1 MLKQPKARK
10 DGNEIRLLGFLEKSR
25 CQGKVH
31 PVNGSWAVNEL
42 DMKVNSFNL
51 YVSLSLNS

>member
-31 PVNGSWAVNEL
+31 PVNSSWAVNEL
-42 DMKVNSFNL
+42 DMKVN
-51 YVSLSLNS
+51 VSLSLNS

>member
-25 CQGKVH
+25 WQGKVY

-42 DMKVNSFNL
+42 DDEG
-51 YVSLSLNS
+51 

>member
-25 CQGKVH
+25 
-31 PVNGSWAVNEL
+31 AVNEL
-42 DMKVNSFNL
+42 DMKVN
-51 YVSLSLNS
+51 VSLSLNS